1 MEEMTAEA
9 IAASARQV
17 HDNIERVI
25 VGKGD
30 VLELLLVALL
40 CEGHVLIEDVPGIGK
55 TMLARSVARSLGCTF
70 RRIQC
75 TPDLLPSDITGTYIY
90 NQKTS
95 EFEFRSGPVFA
106 QVVLVDEINR
116 ATPRTQSALL
126 EAMEE
131 RQVTAEGDTRALPHP
146 FLVLATQNPIEL
158 EGTFPLPEAQLDRF
172 LLRVRMGYPTEEQDL
187 VILERF
193 AEHNPIQELKAVIS
207 AEQLLTLQ
215 SACRKVMVAPDVRE
229 YIIKLVHATRQHPQV
244 ELGASPRAM
253 LGLYRTA
260 QALAAVRG
268 QGYVVPDHVKHMT
281 PFVLEHRIILH
292 AQSHLRGLSTPDVLH
307 EVLDSVPV
315 PVEPV
320 LSEAERAVLG
330 RPFPHGRNEG
340 EEAGVES
347 GPGG

>member
-1 MEEMTAEA
+1 MNEMTVET
-9 IAASARQV
+9 IATAARQI

-25 VGKGD
+25 VGKSNVVD
-30 VLELLLVALL
+30 LVLVAVL
-40 CEGHVLIEDVPGIGK
+40 CEGHVLVEDVPGVGK
-55 TMLARSVARSLGCTF
+55 TMLARSVARSLGCAF

-95 EFEFRSGPVFA
+95 EFEFRPGPIFA
-106 QVVLVDEINR
+106 QVVLADEINR

-131 RQVTAEGDTRALPHP
+131 RQATVEGDTKLLPRP

-172 LLRVRMGYPTEEQDL
+172 LLRVRVGYPTEEEDQ

-193 AEHNPIQELKAVIS
+193 ATHNPIEELQAVAS
-207 AEQLLTLQ
+207 AEQLLGLQ
-215 SACRKVMVAPDVRE
+215 QACRTVLVRTDVRQ
-229 YIIKLVHATRQHPQV
+229 YIIDLVHATRQHPQV

-253 LGLYRTA
+253 QGLFRTA
-260 QALAAVRG
+260 QALAAIRG
-268 QGYVVPDHVKHMT
+268 QSYVIPDHVKYLA

-292 AQSHLRGLSTPDVLH
+292 GQSHLRGLTAAEVLH
-307 EVLDSVPV
+307 EVLDSVAV
-315 PVEPV
+315 PVED
-320 LSEAERAVLG
+320 E
-330 RPFPHGRNEG
+330 EG
-340 EEAGVES
+340 VAA
-347 GPGG
+347 GPGGETC